1 MNTDIERFFK
11 GGNRHVY
18 QDPHEEIRE
27 MANGVYGWWWKFLQL
42 SPVIWFAKTR
52 GVAPKD
58 PEIARTVSLIGDIYD
73 SSFAKWWEQT
83 GRELFAEAK
92 RPPKVKALTPELLMK
107 KGFQKDALYIE
118 VPMNLTL
125 KTIMRNLGKIVRD
138 EHLGRQ
144 LNVLDHSNAQFKLAK
159 KLKKFDVLERMYWVH
174 LYRELYPEITA
185 WQIGDRLRVSPAL
198 DVVNFNRDAWKVF
211 ITNES
216 SPLEKM
222 QSLVGRDIYN
232 ARYLLLHMERGS
244 FPKHTKFE
252 LSERHQPFGLK
263 FQTEYRQATE
273 STKDKKSEWHQW
285 LEDRYGSEL
294 FRLLKEKHHFKSL
307 TGFDALEREKKLEH
321 MKKYDRFKRYVRGEI
336 NHWA

>member
-1 MNTDIERFFK
+1 MCKRASRNRTLKTSLLESGFHSVRSRFNLSVQLSSNHSIFHMIERFQQLSAVTDF
-11 GGNRHVY
+11 
-18 QDPHEEIRE
+18 
-27 MANGVYGWWWKFLQL
+27 NGV
-42 SPVIWFAKTR
+42 
-52 GVAPKD
+52 
-58 PEIARTVSLIGDIYD
+58 
-73 SSFAKWWEQT
+73 
-83 GRELFAEAK
+83 
-92 RPPKVKALTPELLMK
+92 
-107 KGFQKDALYIE
+107 
-118 VPMNLTL
+118 
-125 KTIMRNLGKIVRD
+125 
-138 EHLGRQ
+138 
-144 LNVLDHSNAQFKLAK
+144 LDSNAQFKLAK